1 MAGLSCIGW
10 CWWICFGDWPPWIRP
25 DIVRRHIFFSRYCT
39 CLRRNWGLDGFIQLL
54 LNCGLRMEVEGR
66 LHPRT
71 IDLSV
76 FPAVGAYQA
85 DVSFAYGCVVLK
97 VLTHAD
103 TVENVSTL
111 QSATVI
117 LCRKPVQ
124 ADCAGVLV
132 HLQASIA
139 AGARLPGLRSL
150 RFGLLLFFLLF
161 TVTAT
166 LTSPLLSPSMDLSE
180 ETSGF

>member
-1 MAGLSCIGW
+1 M
-10 CWWICFGDWPPWIRP
+10 
-25 DIVRRHIFFSRYCT
+25 
-39 CLRRNWGLDGFIQLL
+39 
-54 LNCGLRMEVEGR
+54 
-66 LHPRT
+66 
-71 IDLSV
+71 
-76 FPAVGAYQA
+76 
-85 DVSFAYGCVVLK
+85 LK

-139 AGARLPGLRSL
+139 TGARLPGLRSL
-150 RFGLLLFFLLF
+150 RFRLLLFFLLF